1 MNTKHENLYTSE
13 EPVQKSDK
21 SIHEVMKQALEALE
35 LIQTDV
41 DWQLN
46 SPTRKFCRKAEKAL
60 RQAIEQAENQ
70 THTDHPLR
78 HYDRT
83 CPACLSEEP
92 EPVAWM
98 CAYKYD
104 ESDTEVS
111 WVLDHASDGVE
122 YMMSRLDD
130 ADNDA
135 WRGKPI
141 PLYTAP
147 QTDSK
152 VFDDMVELY
161 EAQLDA
167 KANRIAELEKT
178 RKWQNLT
185 DDEKLDVIA
194 YQPHPMMDKKWIINA
209 VEAKLKERNK

>member
-1 MNTKHENLYTSE
+1 M
-13 EPVQKSDK
+13 
-21 SIHEVMKQALEALE
+21 SIIVMKQALEALDTCNWDYDNDE
-35 LIQTDV
+35 
-41 DWQLN
+41 N
-46 SPTRKFCRKAEKAL
+46 SYKTYDEDAVNDAITAL
-60 RQAIEQAENQ
+60 RQAIEQVEKQN
-70 THTDHPLR
+70 HTDHPLR
-78 HYDRT
+78 HWDRT

-152 VFDDMVELY
+152 VFDDMVEIY

-185 DDEKLDVIA
+185 DEEKLDVIA

-209 VEAKLKERNK
+209 VEAKLKERNT